1 MKIHNGHYWTIPDE
15 QVVKI
20 QNRMSDI
27 RECDL
32 EDSPVKFMAAVYELL
47 GTLDTVLFD
56 SRNYEG
62 LSHFDW
68 EDLKKIREERENG

>member
-1 MKIHNGHYWTIPDE
+1 MKIHVNHYWTIPDE
-15 QVVKI
+15 QIVRI

-27 RECDL
+27 RECDA
-32 EDSPVKFMAAVYELL
+32 EDSPIKFMAAVYELM

-62 LSHFDW
+62 IRRASSKVESEEE
-68 EDLKKIREERENG
+68 EDEQD